1 MSAFVTHLA
10 FELKTGVRNPTAM
23 LLHYLFP
30 LGFYAMMGLIMLE
43 INPLFADTMLP
54 ALVVVTLLSG
64 TVLGLPGQLVEAR
77 EAGVYRSFFVN
88 GVPALSIAAGP
99 LLGAVLHS
107 LAASMI
113 VAITAGPIFG
123 VATPDSWPW
132 LVAVSVVSALSFGA
146 IAVLIGVVSAGSRAT
161 VLWSQLLFLP
171 SMLIGGLMV
180 DLSLLPVTMRP
191 VSALLPST
199 HAMQAFLGLAYPG
212 EAASFDPMV
221 SLVVLLAGGALA
233 MVLSLW
239 LFSWDRQNQ
248 TRRHNAA
255 WAAAVMIPF
264 VIGALLV

>member
-1 MSAFVTHLA
+1 MDAFVTHLA

-30 LGFYAMMGLIMLE
+30 LGFYALMGLIMLE

-88 GVPALSIAAGP
+88 GVPALSIVAGP

-113 VAITAGPIFG
+113 VAVTAGPIFG
-123 VATPDSWPW
+123 VTTPESWAW

-161 VLWSQLLFLP
+161 VLWSQLVFLP

-180 DLSLLPVTMRP
+180 DLSLLPETMRP

-199 HAMQAFLGLAYPG
+199 HAMQALLGLAYG
-212 EAASFDPMV
+212 SDAVFDPIV
-221 SLVVLLAGGALA
+221 SLIVLAAAGVLSLLLA
-233 MVLSLW
+233 LW

-255 WAAAVMIPF
+255 WAVMVVVPF
-264 VIGALLV
+264 VIAAILA

>member
-1 MSAFVTHLA
+1 
-10 FELKTGVRNPTAM
+10 
-23 LLHYLFP
+23 
-30 LGFYAMMGLIMLE
+30 
-43 INPLFADTMLP
+43 MLP

-88 GVPALSIAAGP
+88 GVPALSIVAGP
-99 LLGAVLHS
+99 MLGAVLHS
-107 LAASMI
+107 VLASMI

-123 VATPDSWPW
+123 VATPESWAW

-146 IAVLIGVVSAGSRAT
+146 LAVLIGVVSAGSRAT

-180 DLSLLPVTMRP
+180 DLSLLPETMRP

-199 HAMQAFLGLAYPG
+199 HAMQALLGFAYRSG
-212 EAASFDPMV
+212 TVVDPVV
-221 SLVVLLAGGALA
+221 SLTVLVAGAALA
-233 MVLSLW
+233 MSLALW

-255 WAAAVMIPF
+255 WAAVGLVPFAVA
-264 VIGALLV
+264 ALLT

>member
-1 MSAFVTHLA
+1 MNAFVTHLA
-10 FELKTGVRNPTAM
+10 FELKTGVRNPMAM

-30 LGFYAMMGLIMLE
+30 LGFYALMGLIMLE

-64 TVLGLPGQLVEAR
+64 TVLGLPGQLVEVR

-88 GVPALSIAAGP
+88 GVPALSIVASP

-107 LAASMI
+107 LLASMI
-113 VAITAGPIFG
+113 VALTAGPVFG
-123 VATPDSWPW
+123 VATPESWPW
-132 LVAVSVVSALSFGA
+132 MVAVSIVSAMSFGA
-146 IAVLIGVVSAGSRAT
+146 LAVLIGVVSAGSRAT
-161 VLWSQLLFLP
+161 VLWSQLVFLP

-180 DLSLLPVTMRP
+180 DLSLLPETVRP

-199 HAMQAFLGLAYPG
+199 HAMQSLLGLAYG
-212 EAASFDPMV
+212 SDITVFDPVV
-221 SLVVLLAGGALA
+221 SLTVLAAAGVVALLLA
-233 MVLSLW
+233 LW

-255 WAAAVMIPF
+255 WAVTVVVPF
-264 VIGALLV
+264 LIGAALV

>member
-30 LGFYAMMGLIMLE
+30 LGFYALMGLIMLE
-43 INPLFADTMLP
+43 INPLFAETMLP

-88 GVPALSIAAGP
+88 GVPALSIVAGP

-113 VAITAGPIFG
+113 VALTAGPIFG
-123 VATPDSWPW
+123 VATPESWPW
-132 LVAVSVVSALSFGA
+132 LVAVSTLSALSFGA
-146 IAVLIGVVSAGSRAT
+146 IAGLIGVVSAGSRAT
-161 VLWSQLLFLP
+161 VLWSQLVFLP

-180 DLSLLPVTMRP
+180 DLSLLPDTMRP

-199 HAMQAFLGLAYPG
+199 HGMQALLGLAYRT
-212 EAASFDPMV
+212 EAVFDPVV
-221 SLVVLLAGGALA
+221 SLAVLAAAGVLALL
-233 MVLSLW
+233 LSLW

-248 TRRHNAA
+248 TRRHSAA
-255 WAAAVMIPF
+255 WAVAVVVPFLIAAVL
-264 VIGALLV
+264 A